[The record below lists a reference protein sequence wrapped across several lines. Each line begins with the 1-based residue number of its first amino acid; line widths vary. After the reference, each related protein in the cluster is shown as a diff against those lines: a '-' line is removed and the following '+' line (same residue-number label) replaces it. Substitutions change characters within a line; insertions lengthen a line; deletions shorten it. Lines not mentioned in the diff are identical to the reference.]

1 MKLYIKSNTESKPVR
16 ELKIALEVIAIVQE
30 YSIVASE
37 EPFNLPIADKKIAEN
52 IETEY
57 DEIVYAVD
65 GILFGQ
71 GFTMVEHHKSNQ
83 DDSNSMYFIFCR
95 ETEYEVERVEL
106 LVGLRVSDHD
116 LRHWQ
121 GDKSDTEAKF
131 RMEKKLQEYA
141 NSVQDV
147 LNPSLPDDEN
157 IDTAMIF
164 VKYEN
169 EFYSTYGDMLR
180 KVKDKIK
187 EFKRKYDK

>member
-1 MKLYIKSNTESKPVR
+1 MKLYIKSNTESKPIR
-16 ELKIALEVIAIVQE
+16 ELKIAIDIIAIVQE
-30 YSIVASE
+30 YSIAASE

-57 DEIVYAVD
+57 DEIVDAID

-95 ETEYEVERVEL
+95 ETEYEIEQVEL

-121 GDKSDTEAKF
+121 GDKSDAEAKN
-131 RMEKKLQEYA
+131 RMRKKLQEYA
-141 NSVQDV
+141 DDVKDV
-147 LNPSLPDDEN
+147 LNPNLSEDEN

-180 KVKDKIK
+180 KVKDKIRD
-187 EFKRKYDK
+187 FKRKYN